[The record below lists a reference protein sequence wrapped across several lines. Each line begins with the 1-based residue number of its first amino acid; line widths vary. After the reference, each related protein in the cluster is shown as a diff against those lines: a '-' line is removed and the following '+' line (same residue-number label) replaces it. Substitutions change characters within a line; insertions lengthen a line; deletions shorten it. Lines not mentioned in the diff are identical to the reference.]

1 MTIPR
6 RRLAWHAS
14 VAAVWIAA
22 SATALACPVCF
33 RIEEGPVADGVRAAV
48 FVLIGVTTTVLSGVG
63 MFLVRFIRRSAQQSE
78 TS

>member
-1 MTIPR
+1 MTIQR
-6 RRLAWHAS
+6 RRLARYVV

-33 RIEEGPVADGVRAAV
+33 RIEAGPVADGVRAAV